1 MRSVASTSLSTMCFG
16 VGPSGLPIDRSITSS
31 PRRRA
36 AIFSSLVMLKTYG
49 GRRRIRSNSRIAA
62 RILAVKLQLAGTSAR
77 NTITG
82 YGAGYVMVN
91 GARHEENL
99 IVLADRILPWSAAR
113 FEALGAENFLE
124 LAKLDLEVV
133 LLGTGATLRFPGPQV
148 T

>member
-1 MRSVASTSLSTMCFG
+1 M
-16 VGPSGLPIDRSITSS
+16 
-31 PRRRA
+31 
-36 AIFSSLVMLKTYG
+36 
-49 GRRRIRSNSRIAA
+49 
-62 RILAVKLQLAGTSAR
+62 KLQLAGTSAR

-113 FEALGAENFLE
+113 FETLGAENFLE

-133 LLGTGATLRFPGPQV
+133 LLGTGATLRFPRPQV
-148 T
+148 TRPLVEARIGFEVMDAQAACRTFNILAAEERRVAAALLLR